1 MTGRFPAIAV
11 LLALAL
17 TLALGQGPALA
28 QARAT
33 LHVTVQ
39 GVVPGGMIRMGLYDR
54 AGYAKDANP
63 VAFADVPAKTGTTV
77 VTMTNIPPGEYGV
90 MVYQD
95 VNGNDRTDSNFLG
108 IPREP
113 YGFSRNAKPFLSK
126 PGFDDVKFTVTA
138 GENSQTLRLQNTG
151 S

>member
-1 MTGRFPAIAV
+1 MRNRIVQAGIAAALV
-11 LLALAL
+11 LALF
-17 TLALGQGPALA
+17 QGAALA

-33 LHVTVQ
+33 LSVTVQ
-39 GVVPGGMIRMGLYDR
+39 GVVPGGMIRLGVYDR
-54 AGYAKDANP
+54 AGYARDDNP
-63 VAFADVPAKTGTTV
+63 VAFADVPAKAGETV
-77 VTMTNIPPGEYGV
+77 VQLGNIPPGDYGV

-95 VNGNDRTDSNFLG
+95 VNGNGRVDNNFIG

-126 PGFDDVKFTVTA
+126 PGFDDVKFTLA
-138 GENSQTLRLQNTG
+138 PGENSQTLRLQNTG

>member
-1 MTGRFPAIAV
+1 MRSRLFTIV

-17 TLALGQGPALA
+17 FQGPALA
-28 QARAT
+28 QGRGT

-39 GVVPGGMIRMGLYDR
+39 GVVAGGGILRMGVYDR
-54 AGYAKDANP
+54 AGYAKDDNP
-63 VAFADVPAKTGTTV
+63 VAFADVPARPGVTV
-77 VTMTNIPPGEYGV
+77 VTLTNIPPGEYGV

-95 VNGNDRTDSNFLG
+95 GNTNDRTDSNFLG

-126 PGFDDVKFTVTA
+126 PGFDEVKFTVAA